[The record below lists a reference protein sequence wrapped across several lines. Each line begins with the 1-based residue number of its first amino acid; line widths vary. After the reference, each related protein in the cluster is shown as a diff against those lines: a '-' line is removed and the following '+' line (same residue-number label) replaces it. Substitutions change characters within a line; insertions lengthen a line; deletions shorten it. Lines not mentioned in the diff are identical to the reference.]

1 MGKSCDGNLS
11 ENYEKRKKKGRSNEN
26 KKVYRIMK
34 SNTLRRRI
42 SLKGSRN
49 VVVIYK
55 V

>member
-26 KKVYRIMK
+26 KKV
-34 SNTLRRRI
+34 RRRI
-42 SLKGSRN
+42 SLKESRN